1 MANTLITA
9 AALFA
14 LCAPGPRTTCV
25 VDGDTFWLE
34 GEKIRIADINA
45 PETHGA
51 RCSFEQKLGDAATA
65 RLAVLLNKGPFA
77 LEAGARDRDRYG
89 RALRTVTRNGRS
101 LGAELVKEGLAEPW
115 KGRRSDW
122 CGAEPPTGLGGDFE
136 SLLLSQVGRG

>member
-51 RCSFEQKLGDAATA
+51 RCSLEQQLGDAATA
-65 RLAVLLNKGPFA
+65 RLIVLLNKDPFELA
-77 LEAGARDRDRYG
+77 SGSRDRDKYG
-89 RALRTVTRNGRS
+89 RALRTVIRQGRS
-101 LGAELVKEGLAEPW
+101 LGAELVSEGLAETW
-115 KGRRSDW
+115 RGRRSNW
-122 CGAEPPTGLGGDFE
+122 CGSA
-136 SLLLSQVGRG
+136 